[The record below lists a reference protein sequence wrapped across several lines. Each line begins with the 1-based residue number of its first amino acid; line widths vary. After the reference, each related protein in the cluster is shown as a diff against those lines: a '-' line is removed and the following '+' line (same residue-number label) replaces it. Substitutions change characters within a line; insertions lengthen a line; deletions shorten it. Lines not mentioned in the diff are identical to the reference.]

1 MRSPCIRP
9 AAQAAGILLA
19 LLVAPSLEAQLRPLV
34 HPGNRVRIV
43 EHPGAEPVV
52 RTVFDVRG
60 DTLLVDD
67 GTTSGLHPVH
77 VPDMRRVHVS
87 RGLQRN
93 TGRGVRLGF
102 VAAAPLGALVGANKE
117 QTCDEL
123 ELCSGFLT
131 RGETMFFHA
140 IGAGALGGVVGAV
153 VGSQSRSER
162 WERLRRGRYPAMAVQ
177 ADGGVSLAVCLPI

>member
-9 AAQAAGILLA
+9 AVQAAGILLA
-19 LLVAPSLEAQLRPLV
+19 LLAAPPVEAQLRPLV

-77 VPDMRRVHVS
+77 VPDMQRVHVS

-117 QTCDEL
+117 PTCDEV
-123 ELCSGFLT
+123 ELCTGFLS
-131 RGETMFFHA
+131 RGETIFFHA
-140 IGAGALGGVVGAV
+140 VGAGALGSVVGAV
-153 VGSQSRSER
+153 VGSQSRSQR
-162 WERLRRGRYPAMAVQ
+162 WERLRRGRYPAMALEI
-177 ADGGVSLAVCLPI
+177 DGTVSLALRLPM